1 MKIKMNFTII
11 AVLLL
16 FKSYSQEIPFIK
28 VNKEKLGI
36 STLKVDVEVYGNIAT
51 TTYDMLFFNP
61 TNKILE
67 GELNFPLG
75 EGQDVVRLALEIN
88 GHLRE
93 SVVVEKELGRIAFE
107 AVVRRGVDP
116 VLLEKVTGNNYKA
129 RIYPIPANGYK
140 RIVLAFTQKLQYQD
154 EGQEIHLPFNF
165 NKVLDKFR
173 VHVAV
178 FTEAK
183 KPLVKSNSLDLKF
196 TKNQLSYTALF
207 EKENYL
213 LNKNL
218 DLIIPIQKNNSAIIR
233 SDNYFYLSQ
242 QIKPEY
248 ELRDKPKSID
258 IFWDASY
265 SMRNRDIESEL
276 KLLDLYFS
284 DIQNLTVNTTIFSNE
299 ILEKYK
305 FKINNGNWNELRT
318 VLKTVV
324 YDGATDYCKL
334 EDSINNS
341 KNKTMFFFTD
351 LMNNLSEW
359 ESNFKA
365 NVFVVNSIS
374 ISNHEL
380 ARKIVKNNS
389 GDYINLKKIKIE
401 EALHLLKYKKY
412 ELIAIETNND
422 KTEIYPKQF
431 GSISNG
437 INISGS
443 NFVKGQIIKL
453 KFGYKNDVQKV
464 LKYIIPS
471 ETINNGKLDKIFVN
485 NKIKHLQKNKES
497 NKEEIISLSK
507 KYNVIS
513 DFTSMIVLDDVRDY
527 LKYNIEPPVDLKEAY
542 EQLKKSK
549 DSIIVFRNVLERNI
563 DDDIELNEGEEII
576 GIEEDEIEE
585 IVINPSIVPVEA
597 AKSELRR
604 PNLQSRRMVRERSS
618 QDIIAAPRSE
628 DVSSKK
634 NRYKGSLKV
643 AVINNNAKYLQ
654 PYSNLKSEKAYY
666 NFYLKQRE
674 NYVEYSAYLI
684 DIYDLFI
691 KKGYATYANRI
702 LSNLIELDVDNYEKL
717 KVYAYKLE
725 KSKQNKLTVIVYKMI
740 LKLRPEDS
748 QSYRDLALAY
758 QTIGEFNKA
767 AELLNYIISGEIYK
781 KSHRRK
787 FSGINSI
794 SKNEIQQL
802 FSINKKQIKEPI
814 NEKYAAKTN
823 FDIRVV
829 IDWNHNDTDMDLHI
843 IEPTLEECYYGH
855 QSTEIGGKMS
865 DDMTQGFGPEEYTL
879 KKAKKGLYYIKVKY
893 YGDRYQKIENPTFI
907 KVTIFRDYGKK
918 NETKE
923 IKVIRLSG
931 KSKDYILAKI
941 KV

>member
-1 MKIKMNFTII
+1 MKNKIYFTII

-28 VNKEKLGI
+28 VGKKKLGI
-36 STLKVDVEVYGNIAT
+36 STLKVNVEVYGNIAT
-51 TTYDMLFFNP
+51 TTYDMLFYNP

-107 AVVRRGVDP
+107 EVVRRGVDP

-140 RIVLAFTQKLQYQD
+140 RIVLAFTQKMQYQE

-165 NKVLDKFR
+165 NKILDKFS
-173 VHVAV
+173 VHVTV
-178 FTEAK
+178 FTKAK
-183 KPLVKSNSLDLKF
+183 KPLVKSNSLDLNF
-196 TKNQLSYTALF
+196 TKNELSYNALF
-207 EKENYL
+207 QKEDYL

-265 SMRNRDIESEL
+265 SMKNRDIDTEL

-284 DIQNLTVNTTIFSNE
+284 NIQNVTVNTTIFSNE
-299 ILEKYK
+299 VLEQYS
-305 FKINNGNWNELRT
+305 FKINNGNWSELKT

-334 EDSINNS
+334 EDSINKS
-341 KNKTMFFFTD
+341 KSKSLFFFTD
-351 LMNNLSEW
+351 LMNNLSDW
-359 ESNFKA
+359 ESNFKT
-365 NVFVVNSIS
+365 NVFVINSIS

-380 ARKIVKNNS
+380 ARKIIENNS
-389 GDYINLKKIKIE
+389 GDYINLKKINLE

-412 ELIAIETNND
+412 ELIAIETNNE
-422 KTEIYPKQF
+422 KTEIYPKQYS
-431 GSISNG
+431 SISNG
-437 INISGS
+437 INISGT

-464 LKYIIPS
+464 LTYTIPS
-471 ETINNGKLDKIFVN
+471 ETINNGKLDKIFIN
-485 NKIKHLQKNKES
+485 NKIKYLQKNKES

-527 LKYNIEPPVDLKEAY
+527 LKYNIKPPADLKEAY

-563 DDDIELNEGEEII
+563 EDNIGLNERDEII
-576 GIEEDEIEE
+576 EIDEDQKRIDEIE
-585 IVINPSIVPVEA
+585 INPISIVSEERKKIEVKNIRSQSVVSPIRNRPRQEVTA
-597 AKSELRR
+597 ARY
-604 PNLQSRRMVRERSS
+604 
-618 QDIIAAPRSE
+618 
-628 DVSSKK
+628 VSTSAK
-634 NRYKGSLKV
+634 NKYKGPLKV
-643 AVINNNAKYLQ
+643 AVINNNAKYLKT
-654 PYSNLKSEKAYY
+654 YSNLKSEKAYY
-666 NFYLKQRE
+666 KLYLKQRE
-674 NYVEYSAYLI
+674 EYVTYPAYLV

-691 KKGYATYANRI
+691 KKGYEVYANRI

-725 KSKQNKLTVIVYKMI
+725 KSKQNKLAVIVYKMI

-758 QTIGEFNKA
+758 QAIGEFNKA
-767 AELLNYIISGEIYK
+767 EELLNYIISGEIYK
-781 KSHRRK
+781 KSHRRNFK
-787 FSGINSI
+787 GVNTIAS
-794 SKNEIQQL
+794 NEI
-802 FSINKKQIKEPI
+802 NEGKKE
-814 NEKYAAKTN
+814 

-843 IEPTLEECYYGH
+843 IEPTMEECYYSH
-855 QSTEIGGKMS
+855 RNTKIGGQMS
-865 DDMTQGFGPEEYTL
+865 EDMTQGFGPEEYTI

-907 KVTIFRDYGKK
+907 KITIFKDYGTKRVIK
-918 NETKE
+918 ET
-923 IKVIRLSG
+923 KVIRLSG
-931 KSKDYILAKI
+931 KSEDYILAKI